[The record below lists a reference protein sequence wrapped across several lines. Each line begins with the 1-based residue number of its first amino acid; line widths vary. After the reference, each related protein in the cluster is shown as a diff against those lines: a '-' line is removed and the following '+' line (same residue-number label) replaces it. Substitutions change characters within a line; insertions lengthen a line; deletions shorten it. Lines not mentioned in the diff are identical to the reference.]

1 MPVKRAAIKALRQN
15 RKRHAH
21 NVAVKSDVRKTV
33 KEARRLL
40 ATKDK
45 ANATEAIKIA
55 VKKLDRAA
63 QKGILKKNTAAR
75 LKSRLS
81 LGLKKL

>member
-1 MPVKRAAIKALRQN
+1 MPVKRAAMKALRQN
-15 RKRHAH
+15 RKRHDR
-21 NVAVKSDVRKTV
+21 NVAIKNNVRKAV

-45 ANATEAIKIA
+45 AKAVEAITIA
-55 VKKLDRAA
+55 VKKLDKAA

-81 LGLKKL
+81 LGQRKL

>member
-1 MPVKRAAIKALRQN
+1 MPVKRAAMKALRQN
-15 RKRHAH
+15 RKRHDR
-21 NVAVKSDVRKTV
+21 NVAIKNNVRKAV

-45 ANATEAIKIA
+45 AKAVEAITIA
-55 VKKLDRAA
+55 VKKLDKAA
-63 QKGILKKNTAAR
+63 QKGILKKNTAGR

-81 LGLKKL
+81 LGLRKL

>member
-1 MPVKRAAIKALRQN
+1 MPVKRAAMKALRQN
-15 RKRHAH
+15 RKRHDR
-21 NVAVKSDVRKTV
+21 NVAIKNNVRKAV

-45 ANATEAIKIA
+45 AKAVEAITIA
-55 VKKLDRAA
+55 VKKLDKAA

-81 LGLKKL
+81 LGLRKL

>member
-1 MPVKRAAIKALRQN
+1 MPVKRAAMKALRQN
-15 RKRHAH
+15 RKRHSH
-21 NVAVKSDVRKTV
+21 NVAVKNDVKKAV
-33 KEARRLL
+33 KEARRLM

-45 ANATEAIKIA
+45 AKASDSVKIA
-55 VKKLDRAA
+55 VKKLDKAA

-81 LGLKKL
+81 LGLKKI